1 MTPYELDTGD
11 WPGEWPSATRDE
23 AMAHFETL
31 ALGS

>member
-1 MTPYELDTGD
+1 MTPYELDTGE

-23 AMAHFETL
+23 ATAHFETL